1 MDRIR
6 IIHFTYSI
14 FGKAHDPHPN
24 YLIMYKSYGNFMMS
38 SRVFR
43 MILT

>member
-1 MDRIR
+1 MVLIQAGN
-6 IIHFTYSI
+6 HV
-14 FGKAHDPHPN
+14 
-24 YLIMYKSYGNFMMS
+24 IMYKSYGKYMMS